1 MEYAIL
7 IYRDEA
13 ETGVDWPQRE
23 ADYAEY
29 FTELGKAGV
38 MRGGPRVES
47 SSSASTVRV
56 RDGQPSVTDGPFFPG
71 AEQLSGVFVI
81 DCSSREEATEWALR
95 CPGASHGTIE
105 IREVVSS

>member
-13 ETGVDWPQRE
+13 ETGVDWERRE

-38 MRGGPRVES
+38 MRGGPRVDDS
-47 SSSASTVRV
+47 GTASVVRV
-56 RDGQPSVTDGPFFPG
+56 RNGQRKVTNGPFHSG
-71 AEQLSGVFVI
+71 ADQLSGVFVI
-81 DCSSREEATEWALR
+81 ECASRDEATDWTAR
-95 CPGASHGTIE
+95 CPGAEHGAIE
-105 IREVVSS
+105 IREVVPS